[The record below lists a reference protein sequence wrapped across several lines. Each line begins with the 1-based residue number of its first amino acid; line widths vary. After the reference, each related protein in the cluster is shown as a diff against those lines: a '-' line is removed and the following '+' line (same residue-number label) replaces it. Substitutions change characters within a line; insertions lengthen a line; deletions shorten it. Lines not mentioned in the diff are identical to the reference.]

1 MRTAGGRAS
10 ARFCV
15 FALLT
20 SSLRGAKQG
29 TYGARL
35 TAPACFAA
43 GASPR
48 CAAPQQPSS
57 RKEIKEAPPRVAPAR
72 GVSGLSGAFFY
83 RGEGTERVVNCGLST
98 GPLRGP
104 VGKESSCPRVKCR
117 SGAPAPGRRNGGW
130 PSEGTAPL
138 WLSPY
143 GRKPAVGPNGT
154 PSKRA
159 QRVEG
164 V

>member
-29 TYGARL
+29 TCGARL

-117 SGAPAPGRRNGGW
+117 SGGTRSGPPERRLAVRRNG
-130 PSEGTAPL
+130 PFVAL
-138 WLSPY
+138 AL
-143 GRKPAVGPNGT
+143 
-154 PSKRA
+154 RA
-159 QRVEG
+159 QTGRRPERNPFKTSAAS
-164 V
+164 